1 MLTSITQAFLNL
13 FVEMFLHYKNN
24 YKQQKQKCIFKDSEN
39 IKIIKSPVILL
50 LRDTHCQ
57 TFCYICFPTFNFPYQ
72 PSLVPPVAPY
82 LKGFPDPSSPSSLS
96 LSHPSLSLMQC
107 GRFMQWRLSVEGW
120 IKGDFP
126 YALKNH
132 CRKVRRLEPS

>member
-24 YKQQKQKCIFKDSEN
+24 YKQQKQKFIFKDSEN

-82 LKGFPDPSSPSSLS
+82 LKEFPDPSSPSSLS
-96 LSHPSLSLMQC
+96 LSHPSSVPYAVWPLHAVKVICRGLNKRGLSLCSQ
-107 GRFMQWRLSVEGW
+107 
-120 IKGDFP
+120 
-126 YALKNH
+126 
-132 CRKVRRLEPS
+132 EPLQES